1 MCNEIDINIM
11 FPYIVA
17 LQWIIV
23 NTIGTFIILILLYL
37 QIRYIGNTKI
47 LGR

>member
-11 FPYIVA
+11 FPYIV
-17 LQWIIV
+17 
-23 NTIGTFIILILLYL
+23 NTIGMFIILILLYL